1 MKDGYAKF
9 HEKHTAFYRNH
20 AGASNFL
27 RLLNLAATGATA
39 LLYAATLA
47 LALFQKKYKVF
58 SLPFLKLLAL
68 PLSCLLVVS
77 LLRKIV
83 KRKRPYEEGIEPIFP
98 KKNTS
103 DSFPS
108 RHVASAFVIGATAL
122 CVQLPLALA
131 AFAAGL
137 VLAYVRFA
145 CGWHYPTDLLC
156 GGVVGLL
163 VGLFALL

>member
-1 MKDGYAKF
+1 MKDEYAKF
-9 HEKHTAFYRNH
+9 YEKHTAFYRKY

-27 RLLNLAATGATA
+27 RFLNVAATGAIA

-47 LALFQKKYKVF
+47 LALFQKKYKVL
-58 SLPFLKLLAL
+58 SPPFLKLLAL
-68 PLSCLLVVS
+68 PLLCLLVVG

-83 KRKRPYEEGIEPIFP
+83 KRKRPYEEGVEPLFP
-98 KKNTS
+98 KKNVG

-108 RHVASAFVIGATAL
+108 RHVASAFVIGAAAL
-122 CVQLPLALA
+122 FVQLPLALA
-131 AFAAGL
+131 AFASGL

-156 GGVVGLL
+156 GGGIGLL
-163 VGLFALL
+163 VGLLALL